1 MDIKEHKEKIEK
13 IGQVGEKIIRN
24 YLGKLKGVKVE
35 DSINVFDSEK
45 DAVIEVEVTEDD
57 LQDSGSA
64 TIRAIY
70 TDEEG
75 KTFILKTVEIKTCT
89 PFVTK
94 KAVTIRKKQLKK
106 CRSVDELYFV
116 TVPIKGFE
124 YEYSGWILKFDPKT
138 FHYDPKK
145 VDDAKE
151 PCGFREMCIIPV
163 RQKATTRIRKL
174 YKSELRELLRF
185 STQKLTQ
192 QDIDELVNMYGEDDP
207 VRRLVA

>member
-57 LQDSGSA
+57 LEDSGSA

-89 PFVTK
+89 PYVTEK
-94 KAVTIRKKQLKK
+94 SVTIRKKQLTK
-106 CRSVDELYFV
+106 CKSVDELYFV
-116 TVPIKGFE
+116 TVPIKGYE
-124 YEYSGWILKFDPKT
+124 YEYSGWILKIDPKS
-138 FHYDPKK
+138 FKFEYKSVPDPK
-145 VDDAKE
+145 E
-151 PCGFREMCIIPV
+151 PSGFREMYLIKV

-185 STQKLTQ
+185 STQNLTQ
-192 QDIDELVNMYGEDDP
+192 KDIDELVDMYGEDDP